1 MKAKDYAKQFNDNP
15 TKETL
20 TSIGLAFDKE
30 TTELVKSRN
39 VKTDTAF
46 LSTLREMD
54 LKWQA
59 FAKLTNGAIKPTGY
73 RIIMEKL
80 HPTTAKFA
88 WPNKPL

>member
-30 TTELVKSRN
+30 TSELVKSRN

-46 LSTLREMD
+46 LSTL
-54 LKWQA
+54 
-59 FAKLTNGAIKPTGY
+59 GY
-73 RIIMEKL
+73 HSHI
-80 HPTTAKFA
+80 TTALFLLNSLQHN
-88 WPNKPL
+88 PDHT